1 MDDDVRTSHTLSNR
15 FAIADITL
23 GECDLVT
30 LGVSEIDQINT
41 RDVIISIRA
50 QIAHKIDAEETAD
63 ASDVN
68 LNDDLLC

>member
-1 MDDDVRTSHTLSNR
+1 MDDNVCVSHTFTDR
-15 FAIADITL
+15 FAIADVAL
-23 GECDLVT
+23 GECNLVP
-30 LGVSEIDQINT
+30 LGIGEVDQINT

-63 ASDVN
+63 ASNVN